1 MTVRI
6 KDLEVV
12 EKSQEFYDNFNG
24 FMISPDLKVFG
35 KLLARAKMLELV
47 KDVPGDIIE
56 CGVFKGSGIF
66 SFLKLKR
73 FICPNTGKKVIGF
86 DFFDTNSLIKSLSNQ
101 DREAMK
107 ALFEQR
113 GFSHEESFHKYLKD
127 LIASCGFLDYE
138 YDLVKGDIS
147 ESFPEYLQTRPG
159 MKISLLFIDLDLEDP
174 TYDVLC
180 HAWERVSK
188 GGVVVFDE
196 YGLHQWS
203 EAKGADRFFKDK
215 DVEIKSMNYIGSM
228 AYIQKKEF

>member
-1 MTVRI
+1 MTVKI

-35 KLLARAKMLELV
+35 KLLARSKMLELV

-86 DFFDTNSLIKSLSNQ
+86 DFFDTDSLIKSLSNQ

-138 YDLVKGDIS
+138 YELVKGNIS
-147 ESFPEYLQTRPG
+147 ETFPEYLQSRPG
-159 MKISLLFIDLDLEDP
+159 LKISLLFIDL
-174 TYDVLC
+174 
-180 HAWERVSK
+180 
-188 GGVVVFDE
+188 
-196 YGLHQWS
+196 
-203 EAKGADRFFKDK
+203 
-215 DVEIKSMNYIGSM
+215 
-228 AYIQKKEF
+228 